1 MSCLE
6 GKEHEFE
13 YSIFD
18 RCYRCKKCESKRE
31 LIEDPEKFEKIA
43 TDIIKYCQEM
53 GRIYELSEAIIPIVK
68 WIINLTYLWNKVKK

>member
-18 RCYRCKKCESKRE
+18 LCYRCKKCESKRE

-43 TDIIKYCQEM
+43 KDILQYCKEM
-53 GRIYELSEAIIPIVK
+53 GRNYDLNEAMIPICK